1 MVDALIIFAI
11 LIVLLFARLPV
22 GFAMAG
28 VGIAGFAYYVG
39 WPGTF
44 AMIGRIAFDTPQRAE
59 FAVVPLFVLMGN
71 FIARAGLADEL
82 YAAAYA
88 WIGHR
93 RGGLAMATIGSCGG
107 FSAVCGSSV
116 ATAATMA
123 KVAMPQMRRFK
134 YADSLATGAIAAG
147 GTLGILIPPS
157 VILVIYGIMTSTDI
171 GALFIA
177 GIIPGILGI
186 IGYNIAISIVTRLN
200 PEIGPPGEA
209 ASWPDRIKALG
220 QVWGVLLLFII
231 VIGGI
236 YVGFFTPSEA
246 AGIGACGA
254 FFFALMRGTLT
265 WKTFLHLLS
274 DSVQTTAMLFFIL
287 IGALIF
293 SNCINESGMPEAL
306 LEWVKSFNAHP
317 LAVVFSIM
325 LVYVVLGAVL
335 DSMAMLLLTIPLFFD
350 PVVNGLNLDPV
361 WFGIIVVVV
370 TEISLITPPVGMNIF
385 VLNTVLPDVTT
396 GTIFRG
402 VTPFWMVDLVRLT
415 ILVLFPSI
423 TLFLS
428 TLIG

>member
-1 MVDALIIFAI
+1 
-11 LIVLLFARLPV
+11 
-22 GFAMAG
+22 MA
-28 VGIAGFAYYVG
+28 
-39 WPGTF
+39 
-44 AMIGRIAFDTPQRAE
+44 
-59 FAVVPLFVLMGN
+59 
-71 FIARAGLADEL
+71 
-82 YAAAYA
+82 
-88 WIGHR
+88 
-93 RGGLAMATIGSCGG
+93 
-107 FSAVCGSSV
+107 
-116 ATAATMA
+116 
-123 KVAMPQMRRFK
+123 
-134 YADSLATGAIAAG
+134 
-147 GTLGILIPPS
+147 
-157 VILVIYGIMTSTDI
+157 
-171 GALFIA
+171 
-177 GIIPGILGI
+177 
-186 IGYNIAISIVTRLN
+186 
-200 PEIGPPGEA
+200 PGEI

-317 LAVVFSIM
+317 LAVVFAIM